1 MMWKWQ
7 PLVTKFEALNLRERV
22 LIAVMVNVGLAAAI
36 NSALLEP
43 LARQQ
48 KKMTPVVVQ
57 QQSQATAME
66 AQLKALKQTLS
77 SDPDAAGRARLALLN
92 RELAEIDISL
102 GGVQKK
108 LVAPDNMARLLEDI
122 LNRNRQL
129 RLVGL
134 KTLPLAPL
142 VERKEKEGGAA
153 PQPAA
158 ASQPP
163 VEQVVYKHG
172 VEITLQGS
180 YPDLL
185 RYLTELEGL
194 PWRMYWATAE
204 FRVEQYPQARLT
216 LVVYTLSLDKT
227 WLSV

>member
-1 MMWKWQ
+1 MRRTWQ
-7 PLVTKFEALNLRERV
+7 QLTTKFDALNLRERI
-22 LIAVMVNVGLAAAI
+22 LIAVMVNAALAAAI
-36 NSALLEP
+36 NAALLEP
-43 LARQQ
+43 MARQQ
-48 KKMTPVVVQ
+48 RKMAPVVAQ
-57 QQSQATAME
+57 QQSQAAAME
-66 AQLKALKQTLS
+66 AQIKALKQTLRT
-77 SDPDAAGRARLALLN
+77 DPDATGRAQLALLH
-92 RELAEIDISL
+92 RELDEIDVSL

-129 RLVGL
+129 RLVSL

-142 VERKEKEGGAA
+142 VERKEKE
-153 PQPAA
+153 AA
-158 ASQPP
+158 AGQPP
-163 VEQVVYKHG
+163 AEQVVYKHG
-172 VEITLQGS
+172 VELTLEGG
-180 YPDLL
+180 YPDLV

-194 PWRMYWATAE
+194 PWRMYWAAAD

>member
-43 LARQQ
+43 MARQQ
-48 KKMTPVVVQ
+48 KKMAPVVVQ
-57 QQSQATAME
+57 QQSQVAAME
-66 AQLKALKQTLS
+66 AQLKALKQTLG

-142 VERKEKEGGAA
+142 VEHKEKEGGAA

-158 ASQPP
+158 APQPP
-163 VEQVVYKHG
+163 VEPVVYKHG

>member
-1 MMWKWQ
+1 MMRNWQ
-7 PLVTKFEALNLRERV
+7 QLVTKFEALNLRERV

-43 LARQQ
+43 MARQQ

-57 QQSQATAME
+57 QQSQAAAME
-66 AQLKALKQTLS
+66 AQLKALKQTLGS
-77 SDPDAAGRARLALLN
+77 GPDAAGRARLAMLN

-142 VERKEKEGGAA
+142 LERKEKEGGAA

-158 ASQPP
+158 APQPP

>member
-43 LARQQ
+43 MARQQ

-57 QQSQATAME
+57 QQSQAAAME
-66 AQLKALKQTLS
+66 AQLKALKQTLG
-77 SDPDAAGRARLALLN
+77 SDPDASGRARLALLN

-153 PQPAA
+153 PQLAA
-158 ASQPP
+158 ASQQP